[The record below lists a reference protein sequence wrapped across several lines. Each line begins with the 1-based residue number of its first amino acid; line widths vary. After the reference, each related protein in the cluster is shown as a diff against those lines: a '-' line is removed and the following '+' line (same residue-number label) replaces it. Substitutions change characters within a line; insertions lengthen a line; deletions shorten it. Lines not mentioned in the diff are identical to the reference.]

1 MCFWQY
7 KQCAF
12 MFHKKEV
19 QKDQSMREMCLEAS
33 KGTVDIEILTI
44 SRNGVRKIM
53 NKALSRII

>member
-1 MCFWQY
+1 
-7 KQCAF
+7 
-12 MFHKKEV
+12 MFHEKEV
-19 QKDQSMREMCLEAS
+19 QKDQSTREMCLEAS